1 MNKKLQVLKYI
12 SLDVVAAA
20 IVWGLFFVYRKAY
33 IEPLKFGYKIPIS
46 FDDNFYYGL
55 IFIPIFWIVIYFII
69 GTYNNI
75 YRKSRLKEFGQTLLI
90 SLIGT
95 LVLFFVLLLDDEIA
109 SYTYYYK
116 SYITLFALHFT
127 TTELFRLIL
136 TTHTGKRIKNR
147 KIGFKTLIIGSN
159 ENALDLYK
167 EINGQIYSTGND
179 LIGFTHVKKANSYL
193 LDDYLPHFGN
203 CIDLRTTIEENEIEE
218 VIIAVE
224 SSEHDSLGNIITEL
238 EGLKVI
244 IKVIPDMYDI
254 LSGSVKMSSIFGT
267 PLIVITK
274 DIMPVWQQ
282 SVKRLIDVVTSI
294 FVLIIFSPVYVI
306 TAIIV
311 VTTSKGPAIFS
322 QERIGIHGKPF
333 TIFKYRSMRTDAE
346 KDGPALSSEKD
357 TRITGFGK
365 FMRKVRLDEMP
376 QFYNVLIGDMSLVG
390 PRPERQFF
398 IDQII
403 KTAPH
408 YNHLLKV
415 RPGITSW
422 GQVKYGYA
430 ENVGEMI
437 ERLKFDIIYI
447 ENMSLLV
454 DFKILIYTIM
464 IVVKGSGK

>member
-1 MNKKLQVLKYI
+1 MNKKLHVLKYI
-12 SLDVVAAA
+12 TLDVIAA
-20 IVWGLFFVYRKAY
+20 ILVWALFFIYRKAY
-33 IEPLKFGYKIPIS
+33 LEPLKFGYKIPIS
-46 FDDNFYYGL
+46 FDDNYYYGL
-55 IFIPIFWIVIYFII
+55 IFIPIFWIVLYFII

-95 LVLFFVLLLDDEIA
+95 LVLFFVLLLDDEVA

-116 SYITLFALHFT
+116 SYTVLFVLHFT
-127 TTELFRLIL
+127 FTEFFRLIL
-136 TTHTGKRIKNR
+136 TTYTGKRIKNR

-159 ENALDLYK
+159 ENALDLFK
-167 EINGQIYSTGND
+167 EIDEQKYSTGNK
-179 LIGFTHVKKANSYL
+179 LLGFTHVKKADKYL

-203 CIDLRTTIEENEIEE
+203 CVDLRTTIEENEIEE

-224 SSEHDSLGNIITEL
+224 SSEHDSLGSIITEL
-238 EGLKVI
+238 EGLNVI
-244 IKVIPDMYDI
+244 INVIPDMYDI
-254 LSGSVKMSSIFGT
+254 LSGSVKMTSIFGT
-267 PLIVITK
+267 PLIVITQN
-274 DIMPVWQQ
+274 IMPVWQQ
-282 SVKRLIDVVTSI
+282 SVKRFIDVLTSV
-294 FVLIIFSPVYVI
+294 FVLILFSPIYII
-306 TAIIV
+306 TALIV
-311 VTTSKGPAIFS
+311 KFSSKGPAMFS

-333 TIFKYRSMRTDAE
+333 TIYKFRSMRIDAE

-357 TRITGFGK
+357 NRITGFGK
-365 FMRKVRLDEMP
+365 FMRKSRLDEMP

-398 IDQII
+398 IDQIT

-430 ENVGEMI
+430 ENVDQMV

-454 DFKILIYTIM
+454 DFKILIYTVL
-464 IVVKGSGK
+464 IVLKGTGK

>member
-1 MNKKLQVLKYI
+1 MNKKLQVFKYI
-12 SLDVVAAA
+12 LLDVASASIA
-20 IVWGLFFVYRKAY
+20 WTLFFLFRKKY
-33 IEPLKFGYKIPIS
+33 IEPLKFGYDIPIE
-46 FDDNFYYGL
+46 FDDNFYYALL
-55 IFIPIFWIVIYFII
+55 IIPVYWIVLYFAV
-69 GTYNNI
+69 GTYKNI

-90 SLIGT
+90 SFIGT
-95 LVLFFVLLLDDEIA
+95 LILFFVLLLDDEVA
-109 SYTYYYK
+109 SYKQYYK
-116 SYITLFALHFT
+116 SYFTLFGLHFVF
-127 TTELFRLIL
+127 TELFRLIL
-136 TTHTGKRIKNR
+136 TTYTGKCIKNR
-147 KIGFKTLIIGSN
+147 RIGFNTLIIGSN
-159 ENALDLYK
+159 EKAVELYK
-167 EINGQIYSTGND
+167 ELEGQKHSTGNK
-179 LIGFTHVKKANSYL
+179 LVGFTHVVKDDIYL
-193 LDDYLPHFGN
+193 LEEYLPHLGN
-203 CIDLRTTIEENEIEE
+203 CVGLRKTIEDNDIEE

-224 SSEHDSLGNIITEL
+224 SSEHNSLGTIINQL
-238 EGLKVI
+238 EGLDVL
-244 IKVIPDMYDI
+244 IKIIPDMYDI

-274 DIMPVWQQ
+274 DIMPPWQQ
-282 SVKRLIDVVTSI
+282 SLKRVIDILTAI
-294 FVLIIFSPVYVI
+294 IVLIIFLPFYII
-306 TAIIV
+306 TALLVI
-311 VTTSKGPAIFS
+311 TTSKGPAFFS

-333 TIFKYRSMRTDAE
+333 TIYKFRSMRTDAE
-346 KDGPALSSEKD
+346 KDGPALSSTHD
-357 TRITGFGK
+357 NRITPFGK

-398 IDQII
+398 IDKIVE
-403 KTAPH
+403 TAPH

-430 ENVGEMI
+430 ENVEQMV

>member
-1 MNKKLQVLKYI
+1 MNKKLQILKYI
-12 SLDVVAAA
+12 SLDVLSAT
-20 IVWGLFFVYRKAY
+20 IVWTLFFVFRKTY
-33 IEPLKFGYKIPIS
+33 LESLKYGYKVPVI
-46 FDDNFYYGL
+46 FDDNFYYAL
-55 IFIPIFWIVIYFII
+55 IIIPLCWVLIYFIV
-69 GTYNNI
+69 GTYKNI
-75 YRKSRLKEFGQTLLI
+75 YRKSRLREFGQTFLI

-95 LVLFFVLLLDDEIA
+95 LVLFFVLLLDDEVS
-109 SYTYYYK
+109 SYTQYYK
-116 SYITLFALHFT
+116 SYFTLFGLHFFI
-127 TTELFRLIL
+127 TELFRFIL

-147 KIGFKTLIIGSN
+147 KIGFNTLIIGSN
-159 ENALDLYK
+159 ENALELFK
-167 EINGQIYSTGND
+167 EIENQKYSSGNK
-179 LIGFTHVKKANSYL
+179 LVGFTHVQKTDDYL
-193 LDDYLPHFGN
+193 LDDYLPHLGN
-203 CIDLRTTIEENEIEE
+203 CVDLRATIENNNIEE

-224 SSEHDSLGNIITEL
+224 SSEHNSLGSIITEL
-238 EGLKVI
+238 EGLDVL

-274 DIMPVWQQ
+274 DIMPTWQQ
-282 SVKRLIDVVTSI
+282 SVKRIIDVFTS
-294 FVLIIFSPVYVI
+294 FVVLILFSPFYII
-306 TAIIV
+306 TALV
-311 VTTSKGPAIFS
+311 VVLTSKGPAFFA

-333 TIFKYRSMRTDAE
+333 TIYKFRSMRTDAE
-346 KDGPALSSEKD
+346 KDGPALSSTHD
-357 TRITGFGK
+357 NRITPFGK

-398 IDQII
+398 IDQIVQ
-403 KTAPH
+403 TAPH

-430 ENVGEMI
+430 ENVKQMV

-454 DFKILIYTIM
+454 DFKILIYTIL
-464 IVVKGSGK
+464 IVMRGSGK

>member
-1 MNKKLQVLKYI
+1 MNKKLHVLKYI
-12 SLDVVAAA
+12 TLDVIAAA
-20 IVWGLFFVYRKAY
+20 IAWTLFFVYRKAY
-33 IEPLKFGYKIPIS
+33 LEPLKFGYEIPVS
-46 FDDNFYYGL
+46 FDKNFYYGL
-55 IFIPIFWIVIYFII
+55 LLIPVFWIVIYFII
-69 GTYNNI
+69 GTYKKI
-75 YRKSRLKEFGQTLLI
+75 YRKSRLKEFGQTFLI
-90 SLIGT
+90 SIIGT

-109 SYTYYYK
+109 SYTHYYK
-116 SYITLFALHFT
+116 SYVALFVLHFT
-127 TTELFRLIL
+127 LTELFRLVL
-136 TTHTGKRIKNR
+136 TTYTGKRIKNR

-159 ENALDLYK
+159 ENALELYK
-167 EINGQIYSTGND
+167 EIEDQKYSTGND
-179 LIGFTHVKKANSYL
+179 LIGFTHVKKAGSYL

-203 CIDLRTTIEENEIEE
+203 CVDLRATIEKYEIEE

-224 SSEHDSLGNIITEL
+224 SSEHDSLGSIITEL

-244 IKVIPDMYDI
+244 INVIPDMYDI

-274 DIMPVWQQ
+274 DIMPIWQQ
-282 SVKRLIDVVTSI
+282 SVKRFIDVVTSI
-294 FVLIIFSPVYVI
+294 IVLILFSPVYII

-311 VTTSKGPAIFS
+311 MTTSKGPAIFS
-322 QERIGIHGKPF
+322 QQRIGIHGKPF

-346 KDGPALSSEKD
+346 KNGPALSSEKD
-357 TRITGFGK
+357 SRITGFGK

-430 ENVGEMI
+430 ENVNQMI

-454 DFKILIYTIM
+454 DFKILIYTVL
-464 IVVKGSGK
+464 IVMRGAGK

>member
-1 MNKKLQVLKYI
+1 MNKKLQVLKYLT
-12 SLDVVAAA
+12 LDLIAAA
-20 IVWGLFFVYRKAY
+20 IAWTLFFVFRKKY
-33 IEPLKFGYKIPIS
+33 LEPLKFGYEIPVD
-46 FDDNFYYGL
+46 FDTNFYYALVL
-55 IFIPIFWIVIYFII
+55 IPLYWLLLYFLV

-95 LVLFFVLLLDDEIA
+95 LILFFVLLLDDEVA
-109 SYTYYYK
+109 SYTQYYK
-116 SYITLFALHFT
+116 SYFTLFALHFFF
-127 TTELFRLIL
+127 TELFRLML
-136 TTHTGKRIKNR
+136 TTYTGKCIKNR
-147 KIGFKTLIIGSN
+147 KIGFNTLIIGSN
-159 ENALDLYK
+159 ENALALYQ
-167 EINGQIYSTGND
+167 ELEGQKYSTGNK
-179 LIGFTHVKKANSYL
+179 LVGFTHVQKDDNYL
-193 LDDYLPHFGN
+193 LDDYLPHLGN
-203 CIDLRTTIEENEIEE
+203 CVNLRTTIENNNIEE
-218 VIIAVE
+218 VIIAIE

-238 EGLKVI
+238 EGLNVVI
-244 IKVIPDMYDI
+244 KIIPDMYDI

-282 SVKRLIDVVTSI
+282 SVKRIIDICVSVV
-294 FVLIIFSPVYVI
+294 VLVVFSPVYLI
-306 TAIIV
+306 TALIV
-311 VTTSKGPAIFS
+311 ISTSKGPAFFS

-333 TIFKYRSMRTDAE
+333 TIYKFRSMRTDAE
-346 KDGPALSSEKD
+346 KDGPALSSSHD
-357 TRITGFGK
+357 SRITPFGK
-365 FMRKVRLDEMP
+365 FMRKVRLDEIP

-398 IDQII
+398 IDQITQ
-403 KTAPH
+403 TAPH

-430 ENVGEMI
+430 ENVEQMI

-454 DFKILIYTIM
+454 DFKILIYTVM

>member
-1 MNKKLQVLKYI
+1 MNKKLQVFKYI
-12 SLDVVAAA
+12 LLDVLSAA
-20 IVWGLFFVYRKAY
+20 IAWVLFFVFRKTY
-33 IEPLKFGYKIPIS
+33 LEPLKYGYKIPLN
-46 FDDNFYYGL
+46 FDDNFYYAL
-55 IFIPIFWIVIYFII
+55 ILIPIYWVLLYFIV
-69 GTYNNI
+69 GTYKNI

-95 LVLFFVLLLDDEIA
+95 LVLFFVLLLDDEVA
-109 SYTYYYK
+109 SYTQYYR
-116 SYITLFALHFT
+116 SYFTLFGLHFVL
-127 TTELFRLIL
+127 TELFRLIL
-136 TTHTGKRIKNR
+136 TTYTGKCIKNR

-159 ENALDLYK
+159 ENAVELYK
-167 EINGQIYSTGND
+167 EIEGQKYSSGNQ
-179 LIGFTHVKKANSYL
+179 LVGFTHVIKANNYL
-193 LDDYLPHFGN
+193 LEEFLPHFGN
-203 CIDLRTTIEENEIEE
+203 CVDLRATIEKHQIEE
-218 VIIAVE
+218 VIIAIE
-224 SSEHDSLGNIITEL
+224 SSEHNSLGSIITEL
-238 EGLKVI
+238 EGLDVL
-244 IKVIPDMYDI
+244 IKIIPDMYDI
-254 LSGSVKMSSIFGT
+254 LSGSVKMTSIFGT

-282 SVKRLIDVVTSI
+282 SVKRIIDICVS
-294 FVLIIFSPVYVI
+294 VLVLVLFLPFYIV

-311 VTTSKGPAIFS
+311 ITTSKGPAFFS
-322 QERIGIHGKPF
+322 QQRIGIHGKPF
-333 TIFKYRSMRTDAE
+333 TIYKFRSMRTDAE
-346 KDGPALSSEKD
+346 KDGPALSSSTD
-357 TRITGFGK
+357 SRITPFGR

-398 IDQII
+398 IDKIVE
-403 KTAPH
+403 TAPH

-430 ENVGEMI
+430 ENVEQMV

>member
-1 MNKKLQVLKYI
+1 MYI
-12 SLDVVAAA
+12 FFQLEVVFN
-20 IVWGLFFVYRKAY
+20 VTKAF
-33 IEPLKFGYKIPIS
+33 IEPIKYGYKVPIS
-46 FDDNFYYGL
+46 FDDKFYYALFL
-55 IFIPIFWIVIYFII
+55 IPVFWIIIYFII

-75 YRKSRLKEFGQTLLI
+75 YRKSRLKEFGQTILI

-95 LVLFFVLLLDDEIA
+95 LVLFFVLLLDDEIS
-109 SYTYYYK
+109 SYTQYYK
-116 SYITLFALHFT
+116 SYVVLFTLHFT
-127 TTELFRLIL
+127 LTELFRLIL
-136 TTHTGKRIKNR
+136 TTHTGNRIKNR

-159 ENALDLYK
+159 EKALELYN
-167 EINGQIYSTGND
+167 EIQNQKYSTGNE
-179 LIGFTHVKKANSYL
+179 LIGFTHVKKAAAYL
-193 LDDYLPHFGN
+193 LGDYLTHFGN
-203 CIDLRTTIEENEIEE
+203 CVDLRATIEKHEIEE

-224 SSEHDSLGNIITEL
+224 SSEHDSLGSIITEL
-238 EGLKVI
+238 EGLRII
-244 IKVIPDMYDI
+244 IKIIPDMYDI
-254 LSGSVKMSSIFGT
+254 LSGSVKMTSIFGT

-274 DIMPVWQQ
+274 DIMPIWQH
-282 SVKRLIDVVTSI
+282 SVKRLIDVVTSVI
-294 FVLIIFSPVYVI
+294 VLILFSPVYII
-306 TAIIV
+306 TGLIV
-311 VTTSKGPAIFS
+311 VLTSKGSAFFS

-357 TRITGFGK
+357 NRITGFGK

-398 IDQII
+398 IDQIV

-430 ENVGEMI
+430 ENVDQMI

-454 DFKILIYTIM
+454 DFKILIYTVL
-464 IVVKGSGK
+464 IVLRGTGK

>member
-12 SLDVVAAA
+12 TLDLVSAA
-20 IVWGLFFVYRKAY
+20 IAWTLFFIYRKAY
-33 IEPLKFGYKIPIS
+33 LEPLKFGYEIPIS

-55 IFIPIFWIVIYFII
+55 VLIPLFWIIIYFII
-69 GTYNNI
+69 GAYNSI

-90 SLIGT
+90 SIIGT

-109 SYTYYYK
+109 SYTHYYK
-116 SYITLFALHFT
+116 SYVALLGLHFT
-127 TTELFRLIL
+127 LTELFRFIL
-136 TTHTGKRIKNR
+136 TTHTGNRIKNR

-159 ENALDLYK
+159 EKALVLYK
-167 EINGQIYSTGND
+167 EIEEQTYSTGNE
-179 LIGFTHVKKANSYL
+179 LVGFTHVIKADNYL

-203 CIDLRTTIEENEIEE
+203 CIDLRTTVEEYEIEE

-224 SSEHDSLGNIITEL
+224 SSEHDSLGSIITEL

-282 SVKRLIDVVTSI
+282 SVKRLIDIITSV
-294 FVLIIFSPVYVI
+294 FVLIIFSPVYLI
-306 TAIIV
+306 TALIV
-311 VTTSKGPAIFS
+311 MSTSKGSAIFS

-333 TIFKYRSMRTDAE
+333 IIFKYRSMHTDAE

-357 TRITGFGK
+357 NRITNFGK

-398 IDQII
+398 IEQIVQ
-403 KTAPH
+403 TAPH

-430 ENVGEMI
+430 ENVDQMV

-454 DFKILIYTIM
+454 DFKILIYTIL
-464 IVVKGSGK
+464 IVIRGAGK